1 MSPTSGNW
9 CGAGDGE
16 TNLGSKTLNNII
28 AKYEKQIFLNIHG
41 HSHEGDG
48 FKRFGGCVVYNP
60 GSLGKHDQF
69 GRITLKRDQIGKWAA
84 KGFEFMTVEDITL
97 D

>member
-1 MSPTSGNW
+1 MTERPTLEVKHS
-9 CGAGDGE
+9 
-16 TNLGSKTLNNII
+16 TILLVTFLNLSKK

-69 GRITLKRDQIGKWAA
+69 GRITLKRDQKGKWAA
-84 KGFEFMTVEDITL
+84 KGFEFMTVEDITF